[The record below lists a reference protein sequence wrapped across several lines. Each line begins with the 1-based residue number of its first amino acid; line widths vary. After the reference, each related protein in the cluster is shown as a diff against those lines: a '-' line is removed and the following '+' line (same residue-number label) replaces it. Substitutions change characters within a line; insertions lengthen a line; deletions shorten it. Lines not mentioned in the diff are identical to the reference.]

1 MRLKTKYFALPAEF
15 VDQICPKPN
24 TNDKKYV
31 RIKTYN
37 GKYVYA
43 YATHKTDNSYL
54 RTRCCGGKD
63 AVGRKDVKV
72 PSRRTTFLVHCKRIG
87 NQNTVMFEI
96 LNNRNNYPS
105 GYYFYADPAYLRY
118 GIYAYKPQ
126 WDDKPL
132 FNFIINRWRGPV
144 VGIRTYGAR
153 SNWLSFGETR
163 NSDGYVR
170 AYRNPAPNNPNSLPS
185 MAETYTLEAG
195 MCKMISNV
203 QYQVTYNQART
214 GRAIS

>member
-1 MRLKTKYFALPAEF
+1 MK
-15 VDQICPKPN
+15 QICPKPN
-24 TNDKKYV
+24 SNDRKYV

-72 PSRRTTFLVHCKRIG
+72 PSRRTTFRVHCKRIG
-87 NQNTVMFEI
+87 NQDTVLFEI
-96 LNNRNNYPS
+96 LNSRNNYPS

-118 GIYAYKPQ
+118 GIYAYKLQ
-126 WDDKPL
+126 WDDKNRC
-132 FNFIINRWRGPV
+132 NFIIKRWRGPV
-144 VGIRTYGAR
+144 VGIRTYGAN
-153 SNWLSFGETR
+153 SNWLSFGETS

-170 AYRNPAPNNPNSLPS
+170 AYRNRVHNTNSFPG

-195 MCKMISNV
+195 MCKIISIDS
-203 QYQVTYNQART
+203 
-214 GRAIS
+214 GFD